1 MWGWFRQRRR
11 RKWQELEFP
20 TEWEQLLNDRFSDW
34 ARLSEAERVRLRRWM
49 QVFIREK
56 NWEGCGG
63 QAMTEEV
70 KVIVSAQA
78 GLMVLGL
85 DDLYFDHVLSI
96 LVYPDAYR
104 VPGATTNAIGIVD
117 EWGSA
122 RMGEAWWRGP
132 VILSWRHSLS
142 GAGGEFAENL
152 VCHEFA
158 HQLDMM
164 NGRFVNGT
172 PPLESA
178 EQAEEWQ
185 RVMSEGYRQLSQKCR
200 QRRPGVIRC
209 YGMTNPG
216 EFFAVATEAFFASPR
231 ELREEYPAVYQVLKG
246 FYKQDPADWKQHAHN
261 PMVDV
266 QKTRRKQA

>member
-1 MWGWFRQRRR
+1 MWGWLRRRRR
-11 RKWQELEFP
+11 RKRQQLDFP
-20 TEWEQLLNDRFSDW
+20 RQWERVLNDQFTAWTQLR
-34 ARLSEAERVRLRRWM
+34 EEERGRLRRWM
-49 QVFIREK
+49 QVFIPEK

-63 QAMTEEV
+63 LAMSDEV
-70 KVIVSAQA
+70 KVVVSAQA

-104 VPGATTNAIGIVD
+104 VPGATTNSIGVVD

-142 GAGGEFAENL
+142 GARGEDTENL

-164 NGRFVNGT
+164 NGQLVDGT

-178 EQAEEWQ
+178 DQAEEWQ
-185 RVMSEGYRQLSQKCR
+185 RVMEDGFRQLSRNCR
-200 QRRPGVIRC
+200 RRVPGVIRC
-209 YGMTNPG
+209 YGTTNPG
-216 EFFAVATEAFFASPR
+216 EFFAVATEAFFAAPLK
-231 ELREEYPAVYQVLKG
+231 LRAEYPAVYKVLNG
-246 FYKQDPADWKQHAHN
+246 FYKQDPAE
-261 PMVDV
+261 
-266 QKTRRKQA
+266 RRLSSRSAAGNRALE

>member
-1 MWGWFRQRRR
+1 M
-11 RKWQELEFP
+11 EFP
-20 TEWEQLLNDRFSDW
+20 AGWEQLLNDQFLDW
-34 ARLSEAERVRLRRWM
+34 SRISEEERVRLRRWM

-63 QAMTEEV
+63 LQMTEEV
-70 KVIVSAQA
+70 KVVVSAQT

-85 DDLYFDHVLSI
+85 DEAYFDHVLSI

-104 VPGATTNAIGIVD
+104 VPGATTNSIGIVD

-142 GAGGEFAENL
+142 GARGEFDENL

-164 NGRFVNGT
+164 NGRFVDGT
-172 PPLESA
+172 PPLDSA
-178 EQAEEWQ
+178 EQADEWQ
-185 RVMSEGYRQLSQKCR
+185 RVMGEGYQQLSHKCR
-200 QRRPGVIRC
+200 RGSPSIIRC

-216 EFFAVATEAFFASPR
+216 EFFAVSTEAFFAAPVK
-231 ELREEYPAVYQVLKG
+231 LRAEYPMVYQVLKG
-246 FYKQDPADWKQHAHN
+246 FYKQDPADRELGVQSSIGGPQQIGHKQG
-261 PMVDV
+261 
-266 QKTRRKQA
+266 RRLNTEK